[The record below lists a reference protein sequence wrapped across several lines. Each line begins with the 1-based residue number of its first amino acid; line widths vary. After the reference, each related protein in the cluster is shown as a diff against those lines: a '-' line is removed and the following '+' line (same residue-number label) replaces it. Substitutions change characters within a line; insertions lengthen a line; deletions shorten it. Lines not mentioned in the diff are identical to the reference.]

1 MGPTACYKIDPA
13 IPPLQI
19 GPPATRRSRISLLTS
34 SCSEAF
40 TLNNAQTIFD
50 GLVKYADIKNLL
62 GKQEDIFIDFKERE
76 HGWKSLGKLA
86 DNEKRLFS
94 KAASGFAHQQGGVL
108 IWGIEARKDHNGI
121 DQAKTL
127 KPFANLK
134 QFKQTLEDYT
144 KYATDPVVD
153 GVLHRAIFVND
164 NEAGN
169 EGMIASHFPRS
180 AAVHRALGGTTDN
193 FYKRHGHSFTP
204 LSTEDIRALFF
215 RTLSPDL
222 KLTVNLSEA
231 RWQGTDF
238 RRHYRFELQNIGASA
253 ARFVSAYL
261 FLSGYA
267 PTSLNWYDG
276 EGNLGFPIGKLIEAG
291 QNNLYGKLFIMSG
304 DMMLYPGQSITF
316 ATLVAFSKSEQAPRI
331 KYTLY
336 AENMIPS
343 EGEIT

>member
-1 MGPTACYKIDPA
+1 M
-13 IPPLQI
+13 
-19 GPPATRRSRISLLTS
+19 
-34 SCSEAF
+34 
-40 TLNNAQTIFD
+40 NNAQTIFD
-50 GLVKYADIKNLL
+50 GLVKYTDITNLI
-62 GKQEDIFIDFKERE
+62 GKQEDIYIDFKERE
-76 HGWKSLGKLA
+76 HGWTSLGKIA

-121 DQAKTL
+121 DQARTL

-153 GVLHRAIFVND
+153 GVIHRAIFVND

-169 EGMIASHFPRS
+169 EGMIVSYFPKS
-180 AAVHRALGGTTDN
+180 AAVHKALGGTTDD
-193 FYKRHGHSFTP
+193 FYKRHGDSFTP

-215 RTLSPDL
+215 RRLSPDL
-222 KLTVNLSEA
+222 KLTVKLAEA
-231 RWQGTDF
+231 RWQGTEF
-238 RRHYRFELQNIGASA
+238 RRHYKFGLHNVGSNA
-253 ARFVSAYL
+253 ARYVSAYL
-261 FLSGYA
+261 FFFDYA

-276 EGNLGFPIGKLIEAG
+276 EGNLGFPIGQLVEAG
-291 QNNLYGKLFIMSG
+291 QNGPYGKLFILSG
-304 DMMLYPGQSITF
+304 DMLLYPGQSIAF
-316 ATLVAFSKSEQAPRI
+316 ASLIAFSKSEQAPRI

-343 EGEIT
+343 EGEIV